1 MKYKSDQIVCASE
14 LDLTLKSW
22 EPSKGFESSL
32 IISPLTVGFVSPSRN
47 LSENLI
53 AMMLLTWLIVMELLL
68 CPE

>member
-1 MKYKSDQIVCASE
+1 MKYNSEQIV
-14 LDLTLKSW
+14 LTLKSW

-53 AMMLLTWLIVMELLL
+53 AMMLLTWLIVIELLL